1 MTGTI
6 LAVSLLGIHLIVC
19 ILTWT
24 GIKTGILKVKSY
36 LMIPVIFVPPWGFSC
51 VLFLHFQIFMGREN
65 TREIGVEK
73 LKVNALLYQNNF
85 QVREDIDQEII
96 PLEEALLINDPELR
110 RRLIMNILNDDPSQY
125 MEVLEQA
132 RMNEDVEVVHYAITA
147 MVELSKEYDNRLQK
161 MERKYAGN
169 PDDPQIL
176 DEYCDF
182 MEEYLQQG
190 MLEKQIEQ
198 MQRNQYAQ
206 LLEKQFKKK
215 KTLSTCVRLIE
226 NYMKLKEYSEAG
238 RILQFMD
245 ENWHRSE
252 EYWVRRIFWL
262 AEQKMGKEL
271 QKSLNQM
278 REEHIYL
285 SSESKEALALWVD
298 W

>member
-1 MTGTI
+1 MTGTMI
-6 LAVSLLGIHLIVC
+6 ASFFLVFHLIVC

-24 GIKTGILKVKSY
+24 GIKTGMLKAKRY
-36 LMIPVIFVPPWGFSC
+36 LMIPVILVPPWGFFC
-51 VLFLHFQIFMGREN
+51 VLFLHFQLFLGKEN
-65 TREIGVEK
+65 TRELGVEK
-73 LKVNALLYQNNF
+73 LKVNAQLYQNNF
-85 QVREDIDQEII
+85 QMREESDQEIV

-110 RRLIMNILNDDPSQY
+110 RQLIMNILNDDPSQY

-161 MERKYAGN
+161 LERKYAGN
-169 PDDPQIL
+169 SDDPKIL

-190 MLEKQIEQ
+190 ILEKQIEQ

-206 LLEKQFKKK
+206 LLEKQFKRK
-215 KTLSTCVRLIE
+215 KTLHICVSLVE
-226 NYMKLKEYSEAG
+226 NYMKLREYNEAG
-238 RILQFMD
+238 RILRFMD

-252 EYWVRRIFWL
+252 EYWVHRIFWL
-262 AEQKMGKEL
+262 AEQRMGKEL

-278 REEHIYL
+278 KEEHIYL